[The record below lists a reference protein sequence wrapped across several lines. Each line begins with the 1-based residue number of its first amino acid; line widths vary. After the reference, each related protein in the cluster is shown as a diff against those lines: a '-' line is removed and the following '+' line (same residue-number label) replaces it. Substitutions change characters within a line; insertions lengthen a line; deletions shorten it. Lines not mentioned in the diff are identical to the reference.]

1 MDWQFNIS
9 IGHKSIGIWQT
20 HNLTWIHLK
29 LANSVMQNGHLIWN
43 GHLYR
48 IDQIIFID
56 QLNNP
61 GNMGLSRII
70 LAQTWSWHQG
80 GGGGGP
86 GPGVGGPEEEGEE
99 GSRSA
104 MEEGGVHHL
113 WLQGGL
119 QYLRHPRHTHQWLH
133 PGGPAS
139 TAPWGKVT
147 SAKQNTKQLS
157 PVSVGWKYFHY
168 LYTKSFLWCGSVW
181 VFWNGY
187 NLCNIILWQLS
198 QVCILMWS
206 CSFDI
211 FFACVT

>member
-29 LANSVMQNGHLIWN
+29 LANSVMQNGHLIRN

-56 QLNNP
+56 QLNNL

-99 GSRSA
+99 GSSPAVRQARHHEERLPLPDKIRSNF
-104 MEEGGVHHL
+104 
-113 WLQGGL
+113 
-119 QYLRHPRHTHQWLH
+119 LRLVLDENIFTMYTLECFT
-133 PGGPAS
+133 GP
-139 TAPWGKVT
+139 
-147 SAKQNTKQLS
+147 
-157 PVSVGWKYFHY
+157 F
-168 LYTKSFLWCGSVW
+168 FL
-181 VFWNGY
+181 
-187 NLCNIILWQLS
+187 
-198 QVCILMWS
+198 
-206 CSFDI
+206 
-211 FFACVT
+211 

>member
-29 LANSVMQNGHLIWN
+29 LANSVMQNGHLIRN

-86 GPGVGGPEEEGEE
+86 GPGVGSPEEEGEE
-99 GSRSA
+99 GSSPVA
-104 MEEGGVHHL
+104 S
-113 WLQGGL
+113 
-119 QYLRHPRHTHQWLH
+119 PS
-133 PGGPAS
+133 GPAS

-147 SAKQNTKQLS
+147 SARQNTKQLS
-157 PVSVGWKYFHY
+157 PVSVGWKYFHN

-211 FFACVT
+211 FFACAT

>member
-1 MDWQFNIS
+1 MRPGEHFGESLIMDWQFNIS

-29 LANSVMQNGHLIWN
+29 LANSVMQNGHLIRN

-119 QYLRHPRHTHQWLH
+119 QYLRHPRHAHQWLH
-133 PGGPAS
+133 PAVRQARHHEERLPLPDKIRSNFLRLVLDENIFTIYTPNLSCGVVLCGFFEM
-139 TAPWGKVT
+139 VT
-147 SAKQNTKQLS
+147 ICAT
-157 PVSVGWKYFHY
+157 
-168 LYTKSFLWCGSVW
+168 
-181 VFWNGY
+181 
-187 NLCNIILWQLS
+187 
-198 QVCILMWS
+198 
-206 CSFDI
+206 
-211 FFACVT
+211 

>member
-29 LANSVMQNGHLIWN
+29 LANSVMQNGHLIRN

-70 LAQTWSWHQG
+70 LAQTWSWQQ

-113 WLQGGL
+113 WLQEGL
-119 QYLRHPRHTHQWLH
+119 QYLIPDMLTSGFTRRS
-133 PGGPAS
+133 GGKH
-139 TAPWGKVT
+139 GNMRKGYLC
-147 SAKQNTKQLS
+147 QTKYEATFS
-157 PVSVGWKYFHY
+157 G
-168 LYTKSFLWCGSVW
+168 
-181 VFWNGY
+181 
-187 NLCNIILWQLS
+187 
-198 QVCILMWS
+198 
-206 CSFDI
+206 
-211 FFACVT
+211 